1 MNVIVQ
7 GQLINIFKTA
17 DFINKETGEVKEGK
31 VKLQLMCQSILN
43 NNERK
48 NELFDITVPNEKI
61 SEFENKIGEQVDV
74 KCSFFANGTITFF
87 GI

>member
-17 DFINKETGEVKEGK
+17 DFTNKETGEVKEGK
-31 VKLQLMCQSILN
+31 VKLQLMCQTVLN
-43 NNERK
+43 NNQKK
-48 NELFDITVPNEKI
+48 NELFDITIPSNKL
-61 SEFENKIGEQVDV
+61 SEYENRIGEQVDV
-74 KCSFFANGTITFF
+74 KCSFFTSGTITFF

>member
-17 DFINKETGEVKEGK
+17 DFTNKETGEVKEGK

-61 SEFENKIGEQVDV
+61 SDYENKIGEQVDV
-74 KCSFFANGTITFF
+74 KCSFFTNGNITFF

>member
-17 DFINKETGEVKEGK
+17 DFTNKETGEVKGGK

-61 SEFENKIGEQVDV
+61 SDYENKIGEQVDV
-74 KCSFFANGTITFF
+74 KCSFFTSGTITFF

>member
-74 KCSFFANGTITFF
+74 RCSFFTNGNITFF

>member
-74 KCSFFANGTITFF
+74 KCSFFTNGNITFF

>member
-17 DFINKETGEVKEGK
+17 DFTNKETGEVKEGK
-31 VKLQLMCQSILN
+31 TKLQLMCQSILN

-48 NELFDITVPNEKI
+48 NELFDITIPNERI
-61 SEFENKIGEQVDV
+61 ADYENKIGEQVNV
-74 KCSFFANGTITFF
+74 KCSFFTNSPITFF